1 MSGLWFMV
9 YGLWFM
15 VYGLCKQKPDI
26 YRCTCSSR
34 DRLGFIQRFR
44 LGKGDKLK
52 VSQGGGFAVL
62 KLFGDGSSVILNY
75 TPTRSWPDI

>member
-9 YGLWFM
+9 YGLQYTVCL

-62 KLFGDGSSVILNY
+62 KLFGDGSSVILN
-75 TPTRSWPDI
+75 